1 VRLSGW
7 RCRLANRSAMNSAHI
22 TYVPRP
28 DTSPEAELSALC
40 NVYKLIIDH
49 ANKNAAG
56 MTSTNGGD
64 EKERSRN
71 VSLASNHSTT

>member
-7 RCRLANRSAMNSAHI
+7 RCRLANRSAMNSAHT

-64 EKERSRN
+64 E
-71 VSLASNHSTT
+71 

>member
-1 VRLSGW
+1 
-7 RCRLANRSAMNSAHI
+7 MNSAHI
-22 TYVPRP
+22 THVPRP

-64 EKERSRN
+64 E
-71 VSLASNHSTT
+71 

>member
-1 VRLSGW
+1 
-7 RCRLANRSAMNSAHI
+7 MNEARI

-28 DTSPEAELSALC
+28 DTSPETELSALC

-56 MTSTNGGD
+56 MTSTNDTTVRHAEGVGD
-64 EKERSRN
+64 VGQRPD
-71 VSLASNHSTT
+71 

>member
-1 VRLSGW
+1 
-7 RCRLANRSAMNSAHI
+7 MNSAHT

-64 EKERSRN
+64 E
-71 VSLASNHSTT
+71 